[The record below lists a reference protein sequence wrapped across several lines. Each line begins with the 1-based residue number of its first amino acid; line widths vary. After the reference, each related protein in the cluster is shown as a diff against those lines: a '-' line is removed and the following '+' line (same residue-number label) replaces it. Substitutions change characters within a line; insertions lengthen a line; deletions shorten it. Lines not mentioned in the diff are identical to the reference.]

1 MVAVTG
7 TVAARS
13 GAVNENL
20 ATGEIEV
27 RATDALRI
35 LSESE
40 TPPFPIEENCK
51 TKEELR
57 LKYRYLDL
65 RRPDLQRNLIMRS
78 KVATLTR
85 QFLADEGFLEIETP
99 MLGKSTPEGARDY
112 LVPSRD
118 PSGKFLCAAAVS
130 TAVQTAFDVFRL

>member
-1 MVAVTG
+1 MWRR
-7 TVAARS
+7 RS

-27 RATDALRI
+27 RAEELRI

-40 TPPFPIEENCK
+40 TPPFQMEENSK

-65 RRPDLQRNLIMRS
+65 RRPDLQRNLMYEKSRS
-78 KVATLTR
+78 QHWHVSFSQKKDSLRSRLRSSDKSNTGR
-85 QFLADEGFLEIETP
+85 
-99 MLGKSTPEGARDY
+99 GKR
-112 LVPSRD
+112 L
-118 PSGKFLCAAAVS
+118 SG
-130 TAVQTAFDVFRL
+130 T